1 MNKPLLQE
9 LLKLSPAER
18 IELAQELWDSIAP
31 NDMPPLSEAQK
42 QEIDRRIA
50 EHERDP
56 SRASSWDEVQAR
68 LQARFG

>member
-56 SRASSWDEVQAR
+56 SRASSWEEVQANH
-68 LQARFG
+68 

>member
-18 IELAQELWDSIAP
+18 LELAHELWDSIPTA
-31 NDMPPLSEAQK
+31 DLPPLTEEQK

-56 SRASSWDEVQAR
+56 SRASSWDEVRAR
-68 LQARFG
+68 LRARFG